1 MHLPINPA
9 GMAAP
14 TSHYNHAFYIEP
26 GSAWMTLSGQL
37 GERAD
42 GSCPESV
49 IEQSELAWQNVLTIL
64 AEKGLGITNV
74 AKVTSYVVD
83 EENIDSYVQVHKR
96 VVGEHMP
103 PWTLVIVPALGRPLY
118 KVEVDVTAAGIVG
131 IETAVR

>member
-1 MHLPINPA
+1 MHLPINPE

-26 GSAWMTLSGQL
+26 GAAWMTLSGQL
-37 GERAD
+37 GERTD

-49 IEQSELAWQNVLTIL
+49 TEQSELAWQNVLTVL
-64 AEKGLGITNV
+64 AEKGLGITNIV
-74 AKVTSYVVD
+74 KVTSYIVD

-103 PWTLVIVPALGRPLY
+103 PWTLVIVPALGRPRY
-118 KVEVDVTAAGIVG
+118 KVEVDVIAAGIVD
-131 IETAVR
+131 I